1 MIFDHV
7 LGEDC
12 TGTTTDYVVMTTNPT
27 IEIAETREQC
37 TEPNADYEEQWDA
50 DFGCK
55 CMY

>member
-1 MIFDHV
+1 M

-37 TEPNADYEEQWDA
+37 TEPNADYEEQWDV